1 MKFVL
6 NIMLLAGAAPLASA
20 GVTMHRSGLTA
31 RVPTNCQ
38 KRKGVLGSMSS
49 KLSRRPM
56 QVPHAD
62 ASLTFELIG
71 AGVLGAA
78 AWGIAKSTAKEPAS
92 VAPAVPAA
100 PAQLAPAKTS
110 APAKKPSMAE
120 LILEGGMAQKTP
132 KYYAKQYPSK
142 KLDELFAGN
151 KKWSE
156 NMMSNKP
163 ELMEKLGSMQEPKIM
178 YIGCAD
184 SRVPENTISNMDPGE
199 IFVVRNVAN
208 QVQLYDNSVMSAL
221 QFGVGALGVEDIIVA
236 GHYGCGGVKASM
248 ANNDHGAPL
257 EQWISSIRDVYR
269 LHQKDLDSI
278 ADPQERTERLIQLNT
293 VEQCLNVLRAGPV
306 QKRRMETMN
315 QPGGP
320 IPRVHACVYDPATGK
335 LTDMDV
341 DIEKY
346 ISGYTSIYDLNYKG
360 ALEPRQKLQPAPS
373 SAVAA

>member
-31 RVPTNCQ
+31 RVPTNFQ

-184 SRVPENTISNMDPGE
+184 SRVPESMITGMNPGE
-199 IFVVRNVAN
+199 IFTIRNVAN
-208 QVQLYDNSVMSAL
+208 QAQISDNAVNSAI
-221 QFGVGALGVEDIIVA
+221 QFGVLALGVEDIMVC
-236 GHYGCGGVKASM
+236 GHYGCGGAKASLT
-248 ANNDHGAPL
+248 NQDFGAPL
-257 EQWISSIRDVYR
+257 EQWIGPIRDVYR
-269 LHQKDLDSI
+269 THREYLDGLPE
-278 ADPQERTERLIQLNT
+278 ADRLNALIELNT
-293 VEQCLNVLRAGPV
+293 VEQCLNVLRTAPV
-306 QKRRMETMN
+306 QQKRAETAK

-320 IPRVHACVYDPATGK
+320 IPRVHAVVYDPATGLLKDMNVDTDK
-335 LTDMDV
+335 LFATYKDL
-341 DIEKY
+341 
-346 ISGYTSIYDLNYKG
+346 YDLKIE
-360 ALEPRQKLQPAPS
+360 A
-373 SAVAA
+373 